1 MNTAE
6 DFLIYLLKVS
16 AVTAIF
22 YLTYHLLFK
31 ESKHFIF
38 NRIYLAGSFLFSFI
52 VPMLSFNT
60 PYYTIQANTYLPNG
74 IIENITKLSENKDIG
89 VFLGPIEILLIIYSI
104 GFLNFLIKLGFAY
117 KTAANVKSKCEKYHM
132 DDLKVYVSNESINP
146 FTFLNNIVIGKNI
159 LNHNSLEMIL
169 SHESVHANEKH
180 FYDILLAEILFS
192 LQWFNPLAW
201 FYCKAIRRNLE
212 FRVDDVVLKTSDMQ
226 EYQMI
231 MLSMVLNRAKPS
243 LFAELN
249 STNLKNRIIMMKS
262 KNKNKFNGIARL
274 AIIPVV
280 ALVLFSFSG
289 RETVMV
295 NENQGGGASS
305 INQSLA
311 ADKVK
316 DLEVKSIDDFRKF
329 LAKNLRYPED
339 AATAGKAGHV
349 KLYAKVSDKGLIEDV
364 VEVQP
369 KSDFTNIDEV
379 VVTAY
384 GKSID
389 KNEDSF
395 IDESLKKE
403 VQRLIKSSPKLEVP
417 ELFGKWIRVNIVF
430 VLQ

>member
-1 MNTAE
+1 
-6 DFLIYLLKVS
+6 
-16 AVTAIF
+16 
-22 YLTYHLLFK
+22 
-31 ESKHFIF
+31 
-38 NRIYLAGSFLFSFI
+38 
-52 VPMLSFNT
+52 
-60 PYYTIQANTYLPNG
+60 
-74 IIENITKLSENKDIG
+74 
-89 VFLGPIEILLIIYSI
+89 
-104 GFLNFLIKLGFAY
+104 
-117 KTAANVKSKCEKYHM
+117 
-132 DDLKVYVSNESINP
+132 
-146 FTFLNNIVIGKNI
+146 
-159 LNHNSLEMIL
+159 
-169 SHESVHANEKH
+169 
-180 FYDILLAEILFS
+180 
-192 LQWFNPLAW
+192 
-201 FYCKAIRRNLE
+201 
-212 FRVDDVVLKTSDMQ
+212 
-226 EYQMI
+226 
-231 MLSMVLNRAKPS
+231 
-243 LFAELN
+243 
-249 STNLKNRIIMMKS
+249 
-262 KNKNKFNGIARL
+262 
-274 AIIPVV
+274 
-280 ALVLFSFSG
+280 
-289 RETVMV
+289 MV